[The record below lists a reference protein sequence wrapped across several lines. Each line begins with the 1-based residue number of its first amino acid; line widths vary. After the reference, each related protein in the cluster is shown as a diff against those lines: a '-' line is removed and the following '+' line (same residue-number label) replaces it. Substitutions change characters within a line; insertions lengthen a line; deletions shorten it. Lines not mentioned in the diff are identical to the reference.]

1 MKNATQDPNK
11 TRPLLRDTATPRRAM
26 LRVLATILIVHAVLG
41 SSEPGD
47 PIGANDVTVHKTYEV
62 FPSSTNLA
70 LVRQFL
76 VREGVTGDL
85 DFHLDRI
92 LKVTVPVDKERTFQ
106 DFLNQ
111 RTVQYTVVL
120 TRRRFG

>member
-1 MKNATQDPNK
+1 MTNGN
-11 TRPLLRDTATPRRAM
+11 
-26 LRVLATILIVHAVLG
+26 
-41 SSEPGD
+41 
-47 PIGANDVTVHKTYEV
+47 HKTYEV

-92 LKVTVPVDKERTFQ
+92 LKVTVPVDKEQTFQ

-120 TRRRFG
+120 TRRRFGYNDPLFDMGLKALYKPRM